1 MVFASSDR
9 RFTKTPP
16 IHSKRIL
23 FLANHRHGAVFKG
36 LDTALRVF
44 SFVGL
49 GMGGKSWGKE
59 FPVLRQSGDKRT
71 ALEEAP
77 RRRNTSRGSYRA
89 TELSLLYEGAPS
101 Y

>member
-9 RFTKTPP
+9 NLPRLPQY
-16 IHSKRIL
+16 ILREVL
-23 FLANHRHGAVFKG
+23 FLANHRHGAVFKD

-59 FPVLRQSGDKRT
+59 FPVLRQSGDRRT

-77 RRRNTSRGSYRA
+77 RRRNTSRGLCRA
-89 TELSLLYEGAPS
+89 QSFRAFMRKAL
-101 Y
+101 